1 MSASQALASAR
12 RRRVNSPAIAKTNSA
27 SNSKPK
33 DVTVPPTANM
43 KLENEE
49 VPPTNPSGFVPK
61 DVPPAKNPSQLLVQH
76 NVRLYNLENGL
87 SHSMSLLDSNID
99 ILSTGYNTLSSD
111 VKENNDALLRKVSD
125 LEKMVIDL
133 ATKIDALQKQ
143 GKQEVEGSEAD
154 KPLSDHAD
162 DDESEVTIHFASE

>member
-12 RRRVNSPAIAKTNSA
+12 RRRVNSPAIAKTNTTSN
-27 SNSKPK
+27 SNSK
-33 DVTVPPTANM
+33 DAAVPPAANV
-43 KLENEE
+43 KVVEE
-49 VPPTNPSGFVPK
+49 DSSTNPSGFVPK
-61 DVPPAKNPSQLLVQH
+61 EVPPAKNPSQLLVQH

-111 VKENNDALLRKVSD
+111 VKENNDTLLRKVSD

-143 GKQEVEGSEAD
+143 EVEGSEAN
-154 KPLSDHAD
+154 KPLSDPED